1 MCCKVS
7 KLWSHY
13 ANWNKP
19 ERKGQTLYYSTT
31 KCPCKS
37 TAKTSRI
44 RVPAVRGVRPVGLGQ
59 GPMTAYDGGGGGG
72 RRSIV
77 SDSVSPWTVANQA
90 PLSMEFSRQET
101 AMGGIPFSRRWASGK
116 PPASPGRTLSQ
127 MPLPQ
132 LSSGQS
138 LSHVWLFPLQMSL
151 DYPGETGQSQ

>member
-1 MCCKVS
+1 MLIETSQREKDRHSIIPLRSVHVS
-7 KLWSHY
+7 LLQ
-13 ANWNKP
+13 
-19 ERKGQTLYYSTT
+19 RQ
-31 KCPCKS
+31 
-37 TAKTSRI
+37 SRI

-101 AMGGIPFSRRWASGK
+101 AMGEIPFSRRWASGK

-138 LSHVWLFPLQMSL
+138 LSHV
-151 DYPGETGQSQ
+151 

>member
-1 MCCKVS
+1 MLIETSQREKDRHSIIPLRSVHVS
-7 KLWSHY
+7 LLQ
-13 ANWNKP
+13 
-19 ERKGQTLYYSTT
+19 RQ
-31 KCPCKS
+31 
-37 TAKTSRI
+37 SRI
-44 RVPAVRGVRPVGLGQ
+44 RVPAVRGVRQ

-90 PLSMEFSRQET
+90 PLPMEFSRQET

-138 LSHVWLFPLQMSL
+138 LSHV
-151 DYPGETGQSQ
+151 